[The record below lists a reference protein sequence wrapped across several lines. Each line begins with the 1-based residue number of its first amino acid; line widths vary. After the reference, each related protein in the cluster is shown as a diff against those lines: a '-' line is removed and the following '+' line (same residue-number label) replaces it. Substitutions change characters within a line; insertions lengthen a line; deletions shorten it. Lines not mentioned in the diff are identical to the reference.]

1 MSFIPDTTQFLHR
14 EHSSPTVAPNI
25 FPELPHSLKRQSG
38 LSTHSL
44 SGAAKSMRN
53 VNRELR
59 CARNF
64 PACRPGLYLLLS
76 STCTRRHAFLPFC
89 VDFGMHNLT
98 GRQVKPAF
106 RRDLSG
112 LPLGEY
118 KRTCSFTHLQL
129 PSARRRRMKTF
140 PSASLSISALFFY
153 TFA

>member
-1 MSFIPDTTQFLHR
+1 M
-14 EHSSPTVAPNI
+14 
-25 FPELPHSLKRQSG
+25 G
-38 LSTHSL
+38 
-44 SGAAKSMRN
+44 N

-89 VDFGMHNLT
+89 VDFGMHNLMR
-98 GRQVKPAF
+98 RQVKPAF

-118 KRTCSFTHLQL
+118 KHVRSFTHLQL

-140 PSASLSISALFFY
+140 LSVSAFAPFSFTHLRNPASGRQGEAEPTARLSAVRACGSHPPAGFPV
-153 TFA
+153 